1 MLGVI
6 VWSNE
11 IREKAVIW
19 CEDHAS
25 LAYLQGRDNFLDRG
39 LWPVTG
45 DLVELES
52 EIINNLRHARQV
64 SLVSEGGCM
73 QLPAMLKSSVVAA
86 APEPHLRLVAVGN
99 PEGRGED
106 TTKTAPPKVGISAA
120 C

>member
-25 LAYLQGRDNFLDRG
+25 LAYLEGRDNLLGTG
-39 LWPVTG
+39 LWPGTG

-64 SLVSEGGCM
+64 SLVSERGCM
-73 QLPAMLKSSVVAA
+73 QLPAMLKSSVMAA
-86 APEPHLRLVAVGN
+86 APEPHLRLVAVGK
-99 PEGRGED
+99 PD
-106 TTKTAPPKVGISAA
+106 TKDGQEKQTAPNLRISAA
-120 C
+120 R

>member
-11 IREKAVIW
+11 NREKAVIW
-19 CEDHAS
+19 CEDQAS
-25 LAYLQGRDNFLDRG
+25 LAYLQGRDNLLDRE

-52 EIINNLRHARQV
+52 EIINNLRHARHV

-73 QLPAMLKSSVVAA
+73 QLPAMLKSSVMAA
-86 APEPHLRLVAVGN
+86 AQEPHLRLVAVGN
-99 PEGRGED
+99 PENSDGD
-106 TTKTAPPKVGISAA
+106 KKQTAPKLKIGAA
-120 C
+120 R